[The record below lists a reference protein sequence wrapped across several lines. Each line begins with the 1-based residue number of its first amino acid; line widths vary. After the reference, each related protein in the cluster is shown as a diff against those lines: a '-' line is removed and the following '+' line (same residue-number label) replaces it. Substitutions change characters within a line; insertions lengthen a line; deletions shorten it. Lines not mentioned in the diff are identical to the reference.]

1 MGQAEPVQQKQNDN
15 FDDSSPRC
23 WNRVSQSGLGS
34 QRRSPGK
41 APVLV
46 RGKQVRGNTPA
57 MQMSR
62 SRQPMGEQLQA
73 PGQDRWPWE
82 FPLRVSLG
90 KGQAGFTR
98 SRLILDEGVAG
109 RPAMC
114 PFQRAAWVLSG
125 CCRGEVLPP
134 PSTPITQIPGT
145 LLPHKNSSPTT

>member
-23 WNRVSQSGLGS
+23 WNRVSPSALGS

-46 RGKQVRGNTPA
+46 RGKHVSGNTPA

-73 PGQDRWPWE
+73 PGRDRWPWE
-82 FPLRVSLG
+82 FPPRVSLG

-98 SRLILDEGVAG
+98 SLLILYEGVAR

-125 CCRGEVLPP
+125 CCQGEVLPP
-134 PSTPITQIPGT
+134 PSIPIAQRT